1 MKNLVILMSTYNGEK
16 YLKEQLESL
25 ENLDNDNLNI
35 NIVIRDDGS
44 DDNTINILREYEQK
58 GNIKWYQGSN
68 VGPAYSFLELLTK
81 QSGYDYYAFCDQ
93 DDVWKKEKM
102 ERAVELLEKEND
114 NPALYFSAV
123 DIVDKEL
130 NFIMKKEPSITNSFE
145 HSFVANPAIGCTLVF
160 NKKLAEI
167 VNQVDTSRLN
177 IDMHDAWI
185 YRVAQSIDAKIIY
198 DSNSYIMYR
207 QHGNNVIGINTKKID
222 KLKYFITKRKRLI
235 GNVAKEI
242 LKNYE
247 NQIDDYKKRFL
258 KDIVE
263 VAEDKKMLSKV
274 KIIMNKKLK
283 TESWKENLKF
293 RYDILFNRI

>member
-1 MKNLVILMSTYNGEK
+1 MSTYNGEK
-16 YLKEQLESL
+16 YLKEQLDSL

-44 DDNTINILREYEQK
+44 NDNTINILREYEQK
-58 GNIKWYQGSN
+58 DNIKWYQGSN

-123 DIVDKEL
+123 NIVDKEL

-167 VNQVDTSRLN
+167 VNQVDTSKLN

-263 VAEDKKMLSKV
+263 VAEDKKMLLKV

>member
-1 MKNLVILMSTYNGEK
+1 M
-16 YLKEQLESL
+16 KEQLDSL

-44 DDNTINILREYEQK
+44 NDNTINILREYEQK
-58 GNIKWYQGSN
+58 DNIKWYQGSN

-123 DIVDKEL
+123 NIVDKEL

-167 VNQVDTSRLN
+167 VNQVDTSKLN

-263 VAEDKKMLSKV
+263 VAEDKKMLLKV

>member
-1 MKNLVILMSTYNGEK
+1 MFHK
-16 YLKEQLESL
+16 Y
-25 ENLDNDNLNI
+25 
-35 NIVIRDDGS
+35 
-44 DDNTINILREYEQK
+44 
-58 GNIKWYQGSN
+58 
-68 VGPAYSFLELLTK
+68 
-81 QSGYDYYAFCDQ
+81 

-123 DIVDKEL
+123 NIVDKEL
-130 NFIMKKEPSITNSFE
+130 NFIMKKEHSITNSIE
-145 HSFVANPAIGCTLVF
+145 HSLVANQAIGCTLVF

-167 VNQVDTSRLN
+167 VNQVDTSKLN
-177 IDMHDAWI
+177 IVMHDAWI

-247 NQIDDYKKRFL
+247 NF
-258 KDIVE
+258 
-263 VAEDKKMLSKV
+263 
-274 KIIMNKKLK
+274 
-283 TESWKENLKF
+283 
-293 RYDILFNRI
+293 